1 MCLNEGP
8 EAASAAANRDQ
19 GNRSCRE
26 QQWLVKAIPRHLEIT
41 MHHCSNAMN
50 PHGSLTAL
58 CALAAHAG
66 GLGELFTESERGG
79 FVMLERVD
87 ASYTVSHRLIL

>member
-1 MCLNEGP
+1 MCLTEGP
-8 EAASAAANRDQ
+8 EAASAAENRDQ
-19 GNRSCRE
+19 CNRSCRQRQRPAE
-26 QQWLVKAIPRHLEIT
+26 GHPRHLEST
-41 MHHCSNAMN
+41 MQLCSNAMN

-58 CALAAHAG
+58 CALAADAG

-87 ASYTVSHRLIL
+87 GSYTVSHRLIL